1 MDNFSG
7 GEKIA
12 NWWRENCKLVERVDK
27 LSTSMLK
34 CTKKPRKASK
44 IMAIKTEQ
52 QNFRKHLVTKR
63 NELNELSPRGMTL
76 QQLRFIVV
84 YLSMI
89 DPFDESTRLVRFS
102 LSDFKLIMEMGRLNI
117 QQLSNSVDDLLSKV
131 TGTVTETGD
140 ILRFQYFKRCRIGQN
155 DGEWYIEIDAHDD
168 ALPMFFNLKS
178 NYFKYQLWNGLRL
191 KSLNQLRFYEI
202 LKQYQW
208 RGYRVVAVSKL
219 KDLLGIGETEYVQYK
234 DFRRSVIDVCQKV
247 LSENTDITFTY
258 EPHGKKGRGGKIL
271 ELRFNIFENKKNQD
285 PLDMEKFIM
294 ETDEKQE
301 ETCNLTIETDLTEI
315 EHLSN
320 FEMFWMNYP
329 EHKRSGRKQAMYEW
343 DKLPLDATLFKE
355 IMEGL
360 ENAKNSNKWTSDK
373 GAYVNEPS
381 NWLRQ
386 ERWKDA
392 PNDTATTK
400 IKPKIQNFTGRS
412 WSEDYFKN
420 LEKLEKERINKR
432 IVEINNKG
440 GD

>member
-1 MDNFSG
+1 M
-7 GEKIA
+7 A
-12 NWWRENCKLVERVDK
+12 N
-27 LSTSMLK
+27 
-34 CTKKPRKASK
+34 
-44 IMAIKTEQ
+44 KTEQ
-52 QNFRKHLVTKR
+52 QNFGKHLVTKR

-89 DPFDESTRLVRFS
+89 NPLDENTRLVRFS
-102 LSDFKLIMEMGRLNI
+102 LSDFQLIMEMGRLNI

-140 ILRFQYFKRCRIGQN
+140 ILRFQYFKRCRIGQDN
-155 DGEWYIEIDAHDD
+155 GEWYVEIDAHDD

-191 KSLNQLRFYEI
+191 KSLNQLRFYEV

-208 RGYRVVAVSKL
+208 RGYRVVAISKL
-219 KDLLGIGETEYVQYK
+219 KDLLGIGETEYVQYR
-234 DFRRSVIDVCQKV
+234 DFRRSVIDVCQKA
-247 LSENTDITFTY
+247 LRENTDITFTY

-271 ELRFNIFENKKNQD
+271 ELKFNIFENKKNQD
-285 PLDMEKFIM
+285 PLDVGKFI
-294 ETDEKQE
+294 TTSDEEQE
-301 ETCNLTIETDLTEI
+301 ETDNLTREVVLTED

-320 FEMFWMNYP
+320 FEIFWRNYP
-329 EHKRSGRKQAMYEW
+329 EHKRSGRKQSLYEW
-343 DKLPLDATLFKE
+343 GKLPLDAILFKE

-360 ENAKNSNKWTSDK
+360 ENAKNSTKWTSDK
-373 GAYVNEPS
+373 GAYVNEPA

-392 PNDTATTK
+392 RNDTAMGGT
-400 IKPKIQNFTGRS
+400 KPKTQNFTGRKRS
-412 WSEDYFKN
+412 KDYFKN
-420 LEKLEKERINKR
+420 LERLERERIDKR
-432 IVEINNKG
+432 IIEINNKG